1 MDQPSSTRLIG
12 VTGAGGYIGAAL
24 VGSLL
29 QRGYRVRALDC
40 FTHGHVPIPHWEGKV
55 EIVDQDLSHF
65 DRNLRA
71 FTDGLDFVFD
81 LAAIPEVARCEADP
95 AACLQNNAVARVAL
109 LREVAA
115 SNVTGYLLASS
126 IASVY
131 GEVSVPIIDEHTR
144 PHPQNIYGLSKVW
157 AEEAAHLFYERHPF
171 ATLIV
176 RQANIYG
183 PSLAFRNQGV
193 LHRFLQCALANEPLQ
208 IYGDG
213 HQVRSFLF
221 IEDLLQAYVGLME
234 RALQGPP
241 QWAVINLPGVT
252 ASIGELAQWCLD
264 AVGPSGVHTSPIE
277 YLPAR
282 VEAADEGV
290 QISTQ
295 KVTEWLGHW
304 SPTPLQQGI
313 CMTLRFLRSYASR
326 PANGRFIHQ

>member
-1 MDQPSSTRLIG
+1 MDRSSSTRLIG

-24 VGSLL
+24 VDYLL

-40 FTHGHVPIPHWEGKV
+40 FTRGHIPIPSWEKEV
-55 EIVDQDLSHF
+55 EIVDQDLTRFGPS
-65 DRNLRA
+65 LRA

-109 LREVAA
+109 LREVTA
-115 SNVTGYLLASS
+115 SNVAGYLLASS
-126 IASVY
+126 ITSVY
-131 GEVSVPIIDEHTR
+131 GEVSVPIIDEYTR

-157 AEEAAHLFYERHPF
+157 AEEAARLFYERHPF

-176 RQANIYG
+176 RQANVYG
-183 PSLAFRNQGV
+183 PSPALHNQGV
-193 LHRFLQCALANEPLQ
+193 LHRFLQRALAHEPLQ

-213 HQVRSFLF
+213 RQVRSFLF
-221 IEDLLQAYVGLME
+221 IEDLLAAYVGLME

-241 QWAVINLPGVT
+241 QWAVINLPGAT
-252 ASIGELAQWCLD
+252 APIGELAQWCLR
-264 AVGPSGVHTSPIE
+264 AVGQPGVSPSRIE

-282 VEAADEGV
+282 VEATDEGL

-313 CMTLRFLRSYASR
+313 CTTLRFLRSYVSR
-326 PANGRFIHQ
+326 PTD